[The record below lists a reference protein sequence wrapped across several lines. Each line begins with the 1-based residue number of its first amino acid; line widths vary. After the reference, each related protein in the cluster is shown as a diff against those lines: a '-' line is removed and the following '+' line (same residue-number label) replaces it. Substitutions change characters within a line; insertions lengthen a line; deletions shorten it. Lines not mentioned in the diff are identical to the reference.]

1 MGKNT
6 NTELV
11 DRWAHLFNTDVEK
24 LVTELYSP
32 ECRFSG
38 ASMNHDKLIRFE
50 KRVLAAAPNRTMR
63 VERAHDIDGGVAVEG
78 TLLDPDKGADWALTF
93 CAVLTVADGKI
104 VNDNTYADFS
114 RWPGMS

>member
-1 MGKNT
+1 MGT
-6 NTELV
+6 SSNTELV
-11 DRWAHLFNTDVEK
+11 ERWAELFNTDVEK

-38 ASMNHDKLIRFE
+38 ASMNHEKLIRFE

-63 VERAHDIDGGVAVEG
+63 VERSHELEDGVAVEG
-78 TLLDPDKGADWALTF
+78 TLIDPDKGADWALTF
-93 CAVLTVADGKI
+93 CAVLTVVGGKI
-104 VNDNTYADFS
+104 VHDNTYADFS